1 MIGDVVGSGH
11 EPIIIREFPL
21 CNRGSYIRLGL
32 TSVTMNRGVSS
43 CILSRRLI
51 GFCDITLS
59 LDFLARETRVLDAF
73 SFLNLHETYID

>member
-1 MIGDVVGSGH
+1 VVGDVVGCEHGS
-11 EPIIIREFPL
+11 IIIREFPL
-21 CNRGSYIRLGL
+21 YNKGSYIRLDL

-59 LDFLARETRVLDAF
+59 LNFLARETRVLDAF
-73 SFLNLHETYID
+73 SSLNLHETYID